1 VSGEVQIGYLEQAA
15 QVVELS
21 SLEVFKKHLDV
32 ILRDMVWWKNIG
44 QLDLDDLGGRFQPW
58 WFCDSMWRIH
68 ASCLPSTPPHL
79 STEISC
85 ILLHF

>member
-44 QLDLDDLGGRFQPW
+44 QLDLDDLGGLFQRW
-58 WFCDSMWRIH
+58 
-68 ASCLPSTPPHL
+68 
-79 STEISC
+79 
-85 ILLHF
+85 